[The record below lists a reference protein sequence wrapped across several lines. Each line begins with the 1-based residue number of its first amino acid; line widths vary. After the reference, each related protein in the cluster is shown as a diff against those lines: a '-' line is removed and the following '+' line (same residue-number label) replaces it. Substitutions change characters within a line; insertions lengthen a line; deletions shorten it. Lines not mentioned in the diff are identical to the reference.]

1 MPTNTPVPLTR
12 YSSAVVS
19 NSPLAYYRLDQS
31 GGTVA
36 SDSSGNSATG
46 TYAGTVTYGVSGT
59 TGDGDTA
66 VSLPGASTSYIAS
79 PNLTVGSAFTLE
91 GWVNPANVVATGQIG
106 EVLLSPSTS
115 ASSVFGYIPAVVGGA
130 LASKFIV
137 RMGGATTFATT
148 HTYASGQ
155 WYYVVYTWDGTT
167 QSIYVNGVL
176 DASGGATAT
185 SATPAWGGRTYIGVD
200 VGSSTSPNPL
210 QGSID
215 DVAVYSN
222 ALTASQVQS
231 HFSAAT
237 PVTPTATNTPVP
249 TATNTPVPTA
259 TSTPIPTATSTPRP
273 TATNTPVPTATSTA
287 LPTATNTQIPTATA
301 TPRPTSTN
309 TPVPTATNT
318 PLPTA
323 TNTPV
328 ATATATP
335 TATNTS
341 VPTVTNTPLPTAT
354 NTSVPT
360 ATATPQSTATN
371 TPAPTATNT
380 PLPTATNTPVPTP
393 TSTPLPTATST
404 PVPTATSTPLPTA
417 TNTPLPTATSTPLPT
432 ATNTPV
438 PTATATPK
446 PTATNTPLP
455 TATNTP
461 LPTAT
466 NTPVPTATATPK
478 PTATNTP
485 VPTATTPS
493 IALGAFIPSWTVDSP
508 AQLDNYTHLV
518 GKAPAA
524 VWFPQNWGDAAPA
537 SAFNAAELDAIRT
550 RGEVP
555 MVTWEASVG
564 APYQN
569 VAQPSYSWSAI
580 ASGSQDAYLTAW
592 ATAAKNYGY
601 PFYVRLFQ
609 EMNGNWFPWGYG
621 VNGNN
626 NYADFVRA
634 WQHVVT
640 LFRSV
645 GATNVGF
652 IWCPSIAAGTTG
664 VSSMYP
670 GDNYV
675 DWIAMDGYNSSTSS
689 WITFFNRFSP
699 MYTVLTGL
707 SATKPLMIPET
718 ASLEGGTSK
727 QSKPQW
733 ITDGFLTNMQASFPR
748 VRAVLWYDATGTQGQ
763 NYPVDSTAA
772 SLTAWQSVVSN
783 SYYQGRLATP
793 AGLTPEA
800 PGACPS
806 GWSCGDIGSPPYAGT
821 QYLNNGSWQVIGS
834 GTDIW
839 GTSDQF
845 HYVWQ
850 NLPGDGS
857 ISARVSNIV
866 QTAFYAK
873 AGVMIRQSSDPGAP
887 YYGIFITPTQGVGV
901 QYRSSQGAAAV
912 SAGGITTAAVPLYV
926 KVTVSGGTYSGYTSS
941 DGVTW
946 TLIPGSQVALSFT
959 SPSMVGLAVTSHT
972 LNAPT
977 TGFFDNVNLSIGA
990 VATDTPVPTAVGTP
1004 APTATSTPVPTPT
1017 ASGLAYNSVVLADTP
1032 VAYYRLDDP
1041 NGPYMTD
1048 YSGHNS
1054 TGAYNGAV
1062 TYGAAGATS
1071 DADAGVSLPGT
1082 TSAFASTPPLTF
1094 GGSFSLEAWVKPA
1107 DIAVPG
1113 SGGVETLLGSSSNF
1127 YNMLAYGTP
1136 SFGGIYASEF
1146 IVTMGGSK
1154 AFYSLK
1160 KYPAGLWYHVVY
1172 TWDGTNQC
1180 LYVNGLLDTCGQAPA
1195 TTSAPSW
1202 GGYTYIGGDP
1212 TRGAS
1217 DPALQGSV
1225 DDVALY
1231 NYALSATQI
1240 LTHFTSASTIV
1251 PAVTPLPTSTA
1262 VPSSAYA
1269 SSVLS
1274 NAPLAYYRLDDSSS
1288 VWAADR
1294 SGNANTG
1301 IYTGTITQ
1309 GVAGATGE
1317 GDTAISLPGTS
1328 TSYVGSAALS
1338 PGSAFTLEAWV
1349 NPANYVASGQSSEV
1363 VLATSANFNNVLAY
1377 VPQVAGGTLTNR
1389 FVVRMGG
1396 TANFVTT
1403 HAYASGQWYY
1413 VVYTWDGTTQS
1424 IYVNGVLD
1432 TSGSATATSAA
1443 PLWGGQTY
1451 VGVDAANSTNP
1462 GPLQGS
1468 VDDVAIYNGA
1478 LTAAQ
1483 IQSHYAAK
1491 SGATPVPTS
1500 TPVAT
1505 ATSTPVPTATSTPVA
1520 TATNTPVPTA
1530 TNTSVA
1536 TATSTPVPTATSTPV
1551 PTATSTP
1558 LPTPV
1563 PSSTP

>member
-1 MPTNTPVPLTR
+1 MRARVLLIVVVLVSAFGTLQRVSASSLHSPQVPTLR
-12 YSSAVVS
+12 QRAASASQLIASSAYVTAVMG
-19 NSPLAYYRLDQS
+19 NSPIAYYRLDETS
-31 GGTVA
+31 GTSA
-36 SDSSGNSATG
+36 ADNSGHGFTG
-46 TYAGTVTYGVSGT
+46 SYAGTVTYGVVGT

-66 VSLPGASTSYIAS
+66 VGLPGATGSYVAS
-79 PNLTVGSAFTLE
+79 PSLTVGSSFSLE
-91 GWVNPANVVATGQIG
+91 GWVDPANFVATGQIG
-106 EVLLSPSTS
+106 EVLFATS
-115 ASSVFGYIPAVVGGA
+115 SNGNSVLGYVPASVGGA
-130 LASKFIV
+130 LASKFVV
-137 RMGGATTFATT
+137 RMGGTANFATT
-148 HTYASGQ
+148 HTYAAGH
-155 WYYVVYTWDGTT
+155 WYHVVYTWNGTT
-167 QSIYVNGVL
+167 QCIYVNGVL

-185 SATPAWGGRTYIGVD
+185 SAKPAWAGKTFAGED
-200 VGSSTSPNPL
+200 VLAAASSPNPL
-210 QGSID
+210 KGGVD
-215 DVAVYSN
+215 DIAVYSS
-222 ALTASQVQS
+222 ALTATQVQS
-231 HFSAAT
+231 HYSAA
-237 PVTPTATNTPVP
+237 VG
-249 TATNTPVPTA
+249 
-259 TSTPIPTATSTPRP
+259 S
-273 TATNTPVPTATSTA
+273 
-287 LPTATNTQIPTATA
+287 TATA
-301 TPRPTSTN
+301 TS
-309 TPVPTATNT
+309 
-318 PLPTA
+318 
-323 TNTPV
+323 
-328 ATATATP
+328 
-335 TATNTS
+335 
-341 VPTVTNTPLPTAT
+341 
-354 NTSVPT
+354 
-360 ATATPQSTATN
+360 
-371 TPAPTATNT
+371 
-380 PLPTATNTPVPTP
+380 
-393 TSTPLPTATST
+393 
-404 PVPTATSTPLPTA
+404 
-417 TNTPLPTATSTPLPT
+417 
-432 ATNTPV
+432 
-438 PTATATPK
+438 TPK

-652 IWCPSIAAGTTG
+652 IWCPSTGAGTTG

-977 TGFFDNVNLSIGA
+977 TGFF
-990 VATDTPVPTAVGTP
+990 
-1004 APTATSTPVPTPT
+1004 
-1017 ASGLAYNSVVLADTP
+1017 NSVVT
-1032 VAYYRLDDP
+1032 
-1041 NGPYMTD
+1041 
-1048 YSGHNS
+1048 
-1054 TGAYNGAV
+1054 TGASPTV
-1062 TYGAAGATS
+1062 
-1071 DADAGVSLPGT
+1071 VV
-1082 TSAFASTPPLTF
+1082 AS
-1094 GGSFSLEAWVKPA
+1094 
-1107 DIAVPG
+1107 
-1113 SGGVETLLGSSSNF
+1113 
-1127 YNMLAYGTP
+1127 Y
-1136 SFGGIYASEF
+1136 
-1146 IVTMGGSK
+1146 
-1154 AFYSLK
+1154 
-1160 KYPAGLWYHVVY
+1160 
-1172 TWDGTNQC
+1172 
-1180 LYVNGLLDTCGQAPA
+1180 
-1195 TTSAPSW
+1195 
-1202 GGYTYIGGDP
+1202 
-1212 TRGAS
+1212 
-1217 DPALQGSV
+1217 
-1225 DDVALY
+1225 
-1231 NYALSATQI
+1231 
-1240 LTHFTSASTIV
+1240 
-1251 PAVTPLPTSTA
+1251 
-1262 VPSSAYA
+1262 
-1269 SSVLS
+1269 
-1274 NAPLAYYRLDDSSS
+1274 
-1288 VWAADR
+1288 
-1294 SGNANTG
+1294 
-1301 IYTGTITQ
+1301 
-1309 GVAGATGE
+1309 
-1317 GDTAISLPGTS
+1317 
-1328 TSYVGSAALS
+1328 SAALIGAAPILLVAWRRRRDESAGLRGPQDS
-1338 PGSAFTLEAWV
+1338 PGE
-1349 NPANYVASGQSSEV
+1349 
-1363 VLATSANFNNVLAY
+1363 
-1377 VPQVAGGTLTNR
+1377 
-1389 FVVRMGG
+1389 
-1396 TANFVTT
+1396 
-1403 HAYASGQWYY
+1403 
-1413 VVYTWDGTTQS
+1413 
-1424 IYVNGVLD
+1424 
-1432 TSGSATATSAA
+1432 
-1443 PLWGGQTY
+1443 
-1451 VGVDAANSTNP
+1451 
-1462 GPLQGS
+1462 
-1468 VDDVAIYNGA
+1468 
-1478 LTAAQ
+1478 
-1483 IQSHYAAK
+1483 
-1491 SGATPVPTS
+1491 
-1500 TPVAT
+1500 
-1505 ATSTPVPTATSTPVA
+1505 
-1520 TATNTPVPTA
+1520 
-1530 TNTSVA
+1530 
-1536 TATSTPVPTATSTPV
+1536 
-1551 PTATSTP
+1551 
-1558 LPTPV
+1558 
-1563 PSSTP
+1563 